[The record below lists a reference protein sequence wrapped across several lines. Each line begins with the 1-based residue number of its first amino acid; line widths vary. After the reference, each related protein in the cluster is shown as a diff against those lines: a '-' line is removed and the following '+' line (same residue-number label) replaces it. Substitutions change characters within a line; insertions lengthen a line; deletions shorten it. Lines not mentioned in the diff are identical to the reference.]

1 MNPRRVLILD
11 GLNMFFRAYIV
22 NPSLS
27 SNGQPIGGM
36 VGFLKILQKLCRQT
50 KPDQI
55 VVTWDGAG
63 GSVRR
68 KAANKNYKEGRKPI
82 RLNRDIRNLSEN
94 EELQNKM
101 WQHLR
106 LFEYI
111 NLMPISQIMIDGIEA
126 DDIIAAV
133 VNLPYL
139 KNDQKVIISSDKD
152 FIQLCN
158 GKTVLFRPIQ
168 DEVLNENRI
177 VEKYGIHPTNFA
189 LARAICGDKSDNLP
203 GVGGVGLK
211 TISKR
216 FSFLSGVKNYCLDD
230 VLQECK
236 ETESKLKVYQNIID
250 KEQLIRDN
258 YQLMQ
263 LYAPSI
269 SYVAKEKIKN
279 SVEELD
285 YSLNKT
291 LIRAMMIEDGFGV
304 YDWSTLFQ
312 TLQRNISNGRDNG

>member
-1 MNPRRVLILD
+1 MNPRRVMILD

-36 VGFLKILQKLCRQT
+36 VGFLKILQKLCRQI

-63 GSVRR
+63 GSARR

-126 DDIIAAV
+126 DDVIAAV
-133 VNLPYL
+133 TNLPYL
-139 KNDQKVIISSDKD
+139 KDDQKVIISSDKD
-152 FIQLCN
+152 FIQLCDD
-158 GKTVLFRPIQ
+158 KTVLFRPIQ
-168 DEVLNENRI
+168 DEVLNEKRI

-211 TISKR
+211 TVSKR
-216 FSFLSGVKNYCLDD
+216 FSFLSEAKNYSIED
-230 VLQECK
+230 VLQECR
-236 ETESKLKVYQNIID
+236 ETESTLKVYQNIIEKQD
-250 KEQLIRDN
+250 LIKDN
-258 YQLMQ
+258 YKLMQ
-263 LYAPSI
+263 LYSPSM
-269 SYVAKEKIKN
+269 SYMAKEKIKN
-279 SVEELD
+279 SVEGLD

-312 TLQRNISNGRDNG
+312 TLQRNISNWRDDG